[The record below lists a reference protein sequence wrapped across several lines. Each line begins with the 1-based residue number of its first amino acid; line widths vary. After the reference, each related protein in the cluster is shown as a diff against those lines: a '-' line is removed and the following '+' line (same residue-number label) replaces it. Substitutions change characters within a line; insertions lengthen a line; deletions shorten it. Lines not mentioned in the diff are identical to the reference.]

1 MQTAAL
7 KEITTRLSA
16 KLAAFVA
23 DDDPHAYGKLAPWL
37 GRRNGLPV
45 EPSFLITAKDHQK
58 KTRRGGFSLVAN

>member
-23 DDDPHAYGKLAPWL
+23 DDDPHAYGKLAPRL
-37 GRRNGLPV
+37 GGVMDYLSSHP
-45 EPSFLITAKDHQK
+45 F
-58 KTRRGGFSLVAN
+58 

>member
-1 MQTAAL
+1 MQTVAL

-23 DDDPHAYGKLAPWL
+23 DYDPHASGKLAPWL

-58 KTRRGGFSLVAN
+58 KTRRGGFSLVDN